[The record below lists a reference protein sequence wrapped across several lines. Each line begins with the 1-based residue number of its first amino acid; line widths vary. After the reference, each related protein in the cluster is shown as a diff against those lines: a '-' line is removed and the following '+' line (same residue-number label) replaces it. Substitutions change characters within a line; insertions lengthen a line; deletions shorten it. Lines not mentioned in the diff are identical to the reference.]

1 MKKIIFWLLGL
12 SLLIAATIS
21 ILSLKGSEM
30 MGTSVYIV
38 WIIGVGGLIWLFRV
52 PLEKI
57 LRKNRISFLIAGLV
71 LTVLQSLLCA
81 YPNTFSP
88 NNFSLFSNMI
98 PDLFSFVPWLFA
110 WFILTWLVRFKRI
123 EIFAM
128 VGLEGIFFEGVW
140 MLWKNPWYAI
150 YWLPNAFF
158 YIVMIYPS
166 VLSLN
171 KQGRDLPK
179 WLKYLIGFAIPIILG
194 VAGVLLRESLGLPD
208 YLMPQIWGG

>member
-12 SLLIAATIS
+12 SLLIAASIS
-21 ILSLKGSEM
+21 ILSLNGSEM

-38 WIIGVGGLIWLFRV
+38 WIVGVGGLIWLMRT

-57 LRKNRISFLIAGLV
+57 LRKHKISFLIAGLA
-71 LTVLQSLLCA
+71 LIVLQSLLAA

-88 NNFSLFSNMI
+88 NSFSLFWNTI
-98 PDLFSFVPWLFA
+98 PHLFSSLTWLIA
-110 WFILTWLVRFKRI
+110 WFILTWLFRFKRI

-128 VGLEGIFFEGVW
+128 VGLQGIFFEGVW
-140 MLWKNPWYAI
+140 MLWKNPLFAI

-171 KQGRDLPK
+171 KQGRDIPK
-179 WLKYLIGFAIPIILG
+179 WLRYVIGFAIPIILG
-194 VAGVLLRESLGLPD
+194 VAGVILRESLGLPD
-208 YLMPQIWGG
+208 YPMPQIWGG